1 MNQNGVN
8 MIKNHDEDIQKTIES
23 CSTETLKAIVSELNK
38 LANMASLDDLK
49 KLGMANRNNY
59 RLDDIVEKAS
69 KEIDAYTKEI
79 ERRENGNKT
88 G

>member
-8 MIKNHDEDIQKTIES
+8 MIKNHDKDIQKTIES

-49 KLGMANRNNY
+49 KLGMANRNKY

-79 ERRENGNKT
+79 ERRENGNN
-88 G
+88 